1 MKDIIKFGLVPF
13 GLALGAAVAYRLSAE
28 AMAVVVGVISAVIA
42 CTVMGGLTLVIVRAT
57 NQRGP
62 AEPAGPGGY
71 PPVVVIQPNAPVQL
85 PHGQPVGWPAPAYAQ
100 PMQRP
105 FAIVGDEAE
114 GQTDEPLRLPW

>member
-62 AEPAGPGGY
+62 AGPGGY

-114 GQTDEPLRLPW
+114 GQAEEPLRLPW